1 MTNPCP
7 SNNFTCIITN
17 FNFRNASTLLVFTT
31 HQFVTIINMN
41 TSTYMNTPGPI
52 STTTIITNITNTLLH
67 TDPQE
72 ASNAV
77 HNSAVEQPGEEVP

>member
-1 MTNPCP
+1 MANPCP
-7 SNNFTCIITN
+7 SNNFTTIITN
-17 FNFRNASTLLVFTT
+17 SNFRNGLTLLVFTT

-41 TSTYMNTPGPI
+41 TSTCMNSEHPI
-52 STTTIITNITNTLLH
+52 STTTIITNTTNTLLH

-72 ASNAV
+72 APNAV